1 MKSFIKKSV
10 SVSLSLACVFALF
23 SCKNGEEKIIIVPG
37 DGSNCTRALLLLQEE
52 GYITLREGVTASDNL
67 SDVDIT
73 DKKGYTVKL
82 VEAQTVA
89 SQYANAKAGT
99 IAVIN
104 GNYAIQAGLNAS
116 TDALAVESAE
126 GDSAKTYAN
135 ILCVKEGN
143 ENNEAIKALAEIL
156 TGADVAQYINET
168 FGGAVVPMNQGE

>member
-89 SQYANAKAGT
+89 SQYANEKR
-99 IAVIN
+99 VR
-104 GNYAIQAGLNAS
+104 S
-116 TDALAVESAE
+116 
-126 GDSAKTYAN
+126 
-135 ILCVKEGN
+135 
-143 ENNEAIKALAEIL
+143 
-156 TGADVAQYINET
+156 
-168 FGGAVVPMNQGE
+168 P